1 MRTFTRNTTLLIA
14 LVALLFTAASCGK
27 KSASGKPS
35 NVDYYTCAMHPSVKS
50 QDPNGNCPICGMDL
64 VPVMKQSGGE
74 MPPQVSS
81 ASAQQSKEAEA
92 KPSPSREGGRKIKY
106 YKSTMMAGEVS
117 AKPAKDSMG
126 MDMVP
131 VYEEEKAGAPT
142 QPSEFVVPVERQQQ
156 IGVRYAKVERK
167 PLFHTIRAVGLIV
180 PDKTRNWQFVSRVD
194 GYVQK
199 LSVTAPGELVDKN
212 APLLS
217 IYSPDLLTSEREFVE
232 LLRMRDQAKSKEA
245 RETPVQL
252 IEAAKRR
259 LQLWNVTEQQIAELE
274 KTRKASDTLMLLSPF
289 RGVVQSVPLEQ
300 GKNVKVGDMLV
311 EVADLSVVWVWA
323 EFYETELSM
332 LQVGQKVAITT
343 KSYPGEK
350 FEGTI
355 SVINPFLD
363 EMNRTAKVRIDIVNP
378 DFKLHPGM
386 YVNAELG
393 MDMGEALTVPV
404 SAVMPTGTRNVVFVD
419 KGEGKLEP
427 RIVQLGT
434 KYGDIYEVKN
444 GLQQNERVVAS
455 ANFLIDAESK
465 VQGALRQF
473 EEGQT
478 PQETVAPGTKP

>member
-1 MRTFTRNTTLLIA
+1 
-14 LVALLFTAASCGK
+14 
-27 KSASGKPS
+27 
-35 NVDYYTCAMHPSVKS
+35 
-50 QDPNGNCPICGMDL
+50 
-64 VPVMKQSGGE
+64 
-74 MPPQVSS
+74 
-81 ASAQQSKEAEA
+81 
-92 KPSPSREGGRKIKY
+92 
-106 YKSTMMAGEVS
+106 EVS

-131 VYEEEKAGAPT
+131 VYENEKLGGAG

-167 PLFHTIRAVGLIV
+167 RLRHAVRAVGLIV

-194 GYVQK
+194 GYIQK
-199 LSVTAPGELVDKN
+199 LDVSAPGELVEKD

-217 IYSPDLLTSEREFVE
+217 IYSPDLFTSEREFVE
-232 LLRMRDQAKSKEA
+232 LLRMRDRAKTKDA
-245 RETPVQL
+245 RETPQRL
-252 IEAAKRR
+252 IEATRRR
-259 LQLWNVTEQQIAELE
+259 LQLWNVTEQQIADLE
-274 KTRKASDTLMLLSPF
+274 KTKTRKASDTLTLLSPF

-323 EFYETELSM
+323 EFYENELPM
-332 LQVGQKVAITT
+332 LQVGQNINIST

-350 FEGTI
+350 FDGTI

-363 EMNRTAKVRIDIVNP
+363 EAKRTAKVRIDIPNP
-378 DFKLHPGM
+378 DFKLRPGM
-386 YVNAELG
+386 YVNVELG

-427 RIVQLGT
+427 RIVELGS
-434 KYGDIYEVKN
+434 KYGDSYEVKS
-444 GLQQNERVVAS
+444 GLQGDERVIAS

-465 VQGALRQF
+465 VQGALRGF
-473 EEGQT
+473 DEEQK
-478 PQETVAPGTKP
+478 PQEGVSPGSKP